1 MRLIWQ
7 MEIKEIFLDGCFYFH
22 CYMKDDKIRQ
32 EITKAYDT
40 KEEITCVVPCREDT
54 LRRCCRQIK

>member
-1 MRLIWQ
+1 
-7 MEIKEIFLDGCFYFH
+7 MEIKEIFLGGCFSFH

-32 EITKAYDT
+32 EILKVYDT

-54 LRRCCRQIK
+54 LRRCCRQKK

>member
-7 MEIKEIFLDGCFYFH
+7 MEIKEIFLGGCSSCH

-32 EITKAYDT
+32 EILKVCDT